1 MTEPLTEPLPEPE
14 PAGTLRGTVCGV
26 TRRAALVQVA
36 GGNDPASGDP
46 ADADRAEEPEVVR
59 CALGGRLFDDA
70 RREEEPAAV
79 VVGDEVEW
87 EALEGGTD
95 AEAAGSHPRGRITG
109 VRPRRNELRRA
120 TGPAERRE
128 MRTVAANLTR
138 FLIVSAFREPPY
150 RTGLLDRALALAYDA
165 GIPPALVFNK
175 GDLADAADR
184 DRLDE
189 DLEPYRSLELTVF
202 RVSALRG
209 EGIGALRSALGG
221 ERSVLFGHSGVGK
234 TELLAALSGAER
246 RRGGLDRRK
255 RGRHT
260 TTAAEI
266 VAIPGGGEIVDTPGI
281 RALGL
286 DGLTPE
292 RVAAAYPDLA
302 PLAAACRFPG
312 CSHRAEPD
320 CAVRAAVA
328 AGKAHPARHRSL
340 LRLTEEAAAAGDRIR
355 P

>member
-1 MTEPLTEPLPEPE
+1 MTGPRTVG
-14 PAGTLRGTVCGV
+14 ARRGTVCGV
-26 TRRAALVQVA
+26 TRRTALVQVA
-36 GGNDPASGDP
+36 GGADPTEGDP
-46 ADADRAEEPEVVR
+46 AEPAAVR
-59 CALGGRLFDDA
+59 CALGGRLFDGS
-70 RREEEPAAV
+70 RREEESAAV

-87 EALEGGTD
+87 EPVAGERNAETD
-95 AEAAGSHPRGRITG
+95 GEAAGGHPRGRITA

-138 FLIVSAFREPPY
+138 FLVVSAFREPPY

-175 GDLADAADR
+175 RDLADDADR
-184 DRLDE
+184 ARLE
-189 DLEPYRSLELTVF
+189 ENLAPYRALELPLF
-202 RVSALRG
+202 LVSALTG
-209 EGIGALRSALGG
+209 EGIGALGSALGG

-246 RRGGLDRRK
+246 KRGGLDRRK

-266 VAIPGGGEIVDTPGI
+266 VALPGGGEIVDTPGV

-302 PLAAACRFPG
+302 PFAADCRFPG

-320 CAVRAAVA
+320 CAVRAAVE
-328 AGKAHPARHRSL
+328 AGQAHPARHESL
-340 LRLTEEAAAAGDRIR
+340 LRLTGEASAAGGGRLR

>member
-1 MTEPLTEPLPEPE
+1 MTGPPTV
-14 PAGTLRGTVCGV
+14 GKRRGTVCGV
-26 TRRAALVQVA
+26 TRRTALVQVA
-36 GGNDPASGDP
+36 GGVGPTEGGPTEGDP
-46 ADADRAEEPEVVR
+46 TEPAAVR
-59 CALGGRLFDDA
+59 CALGGRLFDGS
-70 RREEEPAAV
+70 RREAETAAV

-87 EALEGGTD
+87 EAVDPEMKGERNAEAGG
-95 AEAAGSHPRGRITG
+95 EAAGGHPRGRITA

-138 FLIVSAFREPPY
+138 FLVVSAFREPPY

-175 GDLADAADR
+175 HDLADAADR
-184 DRLDE
+184 AGLEE
-189 DLEPYRSLELTVF
+189 DLAPYRALELPVF
-202 RVSALRG
+202 RVSALTG
-209 EGIGALRSALGG
+209 EGIGALGSALGG
-221 ERSVLFGHSGVGK
+221 ERSVFFGHSGVGK

-266 VAIPGGGEIVDTPGI
+266 VALPGGGEIVDTPGV

-292 RVAAAYPDLA
+292 RVAAAHPDLT
-302 PLAAACRFPG
+302 PLLAGCRFPG

-320 CAVRAAVA
+320 CAVRAAVET
-328 AGKAHPARHRSL
+328 GEAHPARHESL
-340 LRLTEEAAAAGDRIR
+340 LRLTEEAAAAGGRLR

>member
-1 MTEPLTEPLPEPE
+1 MTRPPTV
-14 PAGTLRGTVCGV
+14 GTQRGTVCGV

-36 GGNDPASGDP
+36 GGGDSREGGPAGGNPEAP
-46 ADADRAEEPEVVR
+46 ALVR
-59 CALGGRLFDDA
+59 CALGGRLFDGS
-70 RREEEPAAV
+70 RREEETAAV

-87 EALEGGTD
+87 EPVDPQMKGERNAETGG
-95 AEAAGSHPRGRITG
+95 EAAGAHPRGRITA
-109 VRPRRNELRRA
+109 VQPRRNELRRA

-138 FLIVSAFREPPY
+138 FLVVSAFREPPY

-175 GDLADAADR
+175 RDLADAADR

-189 DLEPYRSLELTVF
+189 DLAPYRGLEFPVF
-202 RVSALRG
+202 LASALTG

-266 VAIPGGGEIVDTPGI
+266 VALPGGGEIVDTPGV

-302 PLAAACRFPG
+302 PLAAGCRFPG

-320 CAVRAAVA
+320 CAVRAAVETGA
-328 AGKAHPARHRSL
+328 AHPARHRSL
-340 LRLTEEAAAAGDRIR
+340 LRLTEEAAVAADRIR

>member
-1 MTEPLTEPLPEPE
+1 MTEPPAE
-14 PAGTLRGTVCGV
+14 PATAGTRRGTVCGV
-26 TRRAALVQVA
+26 TRRTALVQVA
-36 GGNDPASGDP
+36 GADDATGRDSTKEGPAKGSTQE
-46 ADADRAEEPEVVR
+46 RVVV
-59 CALGGRLFDDA
+59 CALGGRLFDDS
-70 RREEEPAAV
+70 RREEETAAV

-87 EALEGGTD
+87 EAVEAETD
-95 AEAAGSHPRGRITG
+95 AAGAGGHARGRITA
-109 VRPRRNELRRA
+109 VRPRRNELQRA

-150 RTGLLDRALALAYDA
+150 RPGLLDRALALAYDA
-165 GIPPALVFNK
+165 AIPPALVFNK
-175 GDLADAADR
+175 RDLADAADLEG
-184 DRLDE
+184 LDE
-189 DLEPYRSLELTVF
+189 DLAPYGGLELPVF
-202 RVSALRG
+202 RVSALSG

-246 RRGGLDRRK
+246 KRGGLDRRK

-266 VAIPGGGEIVDTPGI
+266 VAIPGGGEIVDTPGV

-302 PLAAACRFPG
+302 PLAAGCRFPG

-320 CAVRAAVA
+320 CAIRAAVE
-328 AGKAHPARHRSL
+328 AGEAHPARHRSL
-340 LRLTEEAAAAGDRIR
+340 LRLTAEAAAAGGDRPR
-355 P
+355 T

>member
-1 MTEPLTEPLPEPE
+1 MTGPRTVG
-14 PAGTLRGTVCGV
+14 ARRGTVCGV
-26 TRRAALVQVA
+26 TRRTALVQVA
-36 GGNDPASGDP
+36 GRAGATEGGPTEGDP
-46 ADADRAEEPEVVR
+46 TGPAEGRPEDAAAVR
-59 CALGGRLFDDA
+59 CALGGRLFDGS
-70 RREEEPAAV
+70 RREEETAAV

-87 EALEGGTD
+87 EAVETEAGG
-95 AEAAGSHPRGRITG
+95 GHPRGRITA
-109 VRPRRNELRRA
+109 VRPRRNELRRG

-138 FLIVSAFREPPY
+138 FLVVSAFREPPY

-175 GDLADAADR
+175 RDLADDADR
-184 DRLDE
+184 AG
-189 DLEPYRSLELTVF
+189 LEEALAPYRALELPVF
-202 RVSALRG
+202 LVSALTG
-209 EGIGALRSALGG
+209 EGIGALGSALGG

-266 VAIPGGGEIVDTPGI
+266 VALPGGGEIVDTPGV

-302 PLAAACRFPG
+302 PFAADCRFPG

-320 CAVRAAVA
+320 CAVRAAVE
-328 AGKAHPARHRSL
+328 AGEVHPARHESL
-340 LRLTEEAAAAGDRIR
+340 LRLTGEAAAAGGGRLR